1 MTRSIAMNSK
11 NDLYR
16 SSDGN
21 LALVYD
27 QDAIMQN
34 CRSAAQTK
42 LGELIYDQENGVP
55 MDQTIFDQWLPD
67 QFEAAMRRVLTAVD
81 GVVEV
86 RAFSVTK
93 EDDKVIYSATIQ
105 TIYSEDILTNG

>member
-1 MTRSIAMNSK
+1 MTRSIAMNGK
-11 NDLYR
+11 NDLFR
-16 SSDGN
+16 GRDGN
-21 LALVYD
+21 LAIVLD

-34 CRSAAQTK
+34 CKSAAQTK
-42 LGELIYDQENGVP
+42 LAELIYDQQTGVP

-67 QFEAAMRRVLTAVD
+67 QFEAAMRRVITAVN

-93 EDDKVIYSATIQ
+93 DGDKLKYQATIQ